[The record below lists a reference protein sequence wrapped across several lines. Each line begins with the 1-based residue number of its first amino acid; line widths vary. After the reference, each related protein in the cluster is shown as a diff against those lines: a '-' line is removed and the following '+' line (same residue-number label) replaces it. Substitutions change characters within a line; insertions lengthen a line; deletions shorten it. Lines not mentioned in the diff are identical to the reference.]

1 VFLACRPYEDN
12 LFNTG
17 RETFMHPVE
26 WADGWPNILNP
37 GMRVPPVLA
46 APGLIYDAPAPN
58 PSNGNFRWRDEFQ
71 DRKLMPLWN
80 TLRGPGDK
88 WIKLVSHPGTLSI
101 TPQSD
106 RLTSFGA
113 PAFLGRRQQ
122 HASFLATVSMT
133 LPQSTGVSA
142 GMAAFQNETFHFYL
156 GVRKSGDGW
165 MVFLERSAGGEPEI
179 VAERDIAP
187 GAVENIHLRIEGRGR
202 PYSFSFS
209 SGGEEW
215 IPVGEDQDGSILST
229 QKAGGFVGTFLG
241 MHARLE

>member
-17 RETFMHPVE
+17 RETFMHQVE
-26 WADGWPNILNP
+26 WADGWPNILNTE
-37 GMRVPPVLA
+37 MRVPPVLT

-80 TLRGPGDK
+80 TLRAPGDE
-88 WIKLVSHPGTLSI
+88 WLKLESHPGTLAI
-101 TPQSD
+101 TPRTD
-106 RLTSFGA
+106 RLASFGR
-113 PAFLGRRQQ
+113 PAFVGRRQQ
-122 HASFLATVSMT
+122 HASFSASVSMT
-133 LPQSTGVSA
+133 PPESAGVSA
-142 GMAAFQNETFHFYL
+142 GMAAFQNEKFHFFL

-165 MVFLERSAGGEPEI
+165 VVFLERSAGGEPEI
-179 VAERDIAP
+179 VAEQVIAA
-187 GAVENIHLRIEGRGR
+187 GSAQNVFLRIEGRGR
-202 PYSFSFS
+202 PYSFSF
-209 SGGEEW
+209 GTNGEDW
-215 IPVGEDQDGSILST
+215 FPVGEYQDGSILST